1 MTRPLSG
8 DHAPLEDAG
17 PTSPSRIPSA
27 SSARRL
33 AQRVVLL
40 ALAVL
45 AAWTVLD
52 GLVVRIGLPHPFSYV
67 EGFNVNDA
75 DRLARGEALY
85 GDPSGPPFVVS
96 VYTPLYTSLVALL
109 IALGLPGL
117 LAARLVSLLSATLLA
132 GVIGIS
138 ERRWAGAV
146 APIAA
151 FLFLLA
157 PLQRSWLLVARPD
170 YTAALFSALG
180 ILVAA
185 RGAAGPGLLWAAPL
199 LVAAILTKQSYVA
212 AALTVTIF
220 LIARSPRRGL
230 AFAATL
236 AVLLGG
242 AAAAMSWYSDGWFLF
257 HTVTANRNPFS
268 WANAWTL
275 AGSFLASHASELLLI
290 SPALAALAAARRLS
304 IFGLYAVIATAVS
317 LSSGKLGS
325 DSNYFIEPLA
335 AVALLAANEFP
346 LPWLRDRG
354 RPGRVACAALGAA
367 AVVLGAVRFVD
378 VRQTHQAL
386 SAEATVFDRMCRDL
400 ATRPGPAVSDDAV
413 LLRCAGKE
421 VIFQPFVMTQLAE
434 AGRWDQRPFLETLAD
449 GRIPTVIA
457 QTRPEWLFRSRYTE
471 EMRGILRT
479 RYRAAA
485 TYQMVVD
492 LAIFDLTVLETD
504 PRAPPL

>member
-1 MTRPLSG
+1 M
-8 DHAPLEDAG
+8 
-17 PTSPSRIPSA
+17 A
-27 SSARRL
+27 SSSSALRLARRV
-33 AQRVVLL
+33 ALL

-45 AAWTVLD
+45 AAWPVLD
-52 GLVVRIGLPHPFSYV
+52 GLVARIGLPQAFSYV
-67 EGFNVNDA
+67 EGFNVDDA
-75 DRLARGEALY
+75 ARLASGESLY
-85 GDPSGPPFVVS
+85 GDPSEPPFVVS

-109 IALGLPGL
+109 IALGVPGL
-117 LAARLVSLLSATLLA
+117 LAARFLSLLSGTLLA

-138 ERRWAGAV
+138 GRRWAGAV

-170 YTAALFSALG
+170 YTAALLSALG
-180 ILVAA
+180 ILVVA

-199 LVAAILTKQSYVA
+199 LAAAILTKQSYVA
-212 AALTVTIF
+212 AALAVTIF
-220 LIARSPRRGL
+220 LIVRSPRRGL
-230 AFAATL
+230 AFAASL
-236 AVLLGG
+236 AVLLGV
-242 AAAAMSWYSDGWFLF
+242 AAAALSWYSDGWFLF

-268 WANAWTL
+268 WANWWTL
-275 AGSFLASHASELLLI
+275 TGRFLASHAPELLLV
-290 SPALAALAAARRLS
+290 SPALAALAAARRRS
-304 IFGLYAVIATAVS
+304 IFGLYAMIAAAVS

-335 AVALLAANEFP
+335 ALALLAANEFP
-346 LPWLRDRG
+346 LSWLRDRG

-367 AVVLGAVRFVD
+367 AVLLGAVRFVD
-378 VRQTHQAL
+378 VRQMHRAL
-386 SAEATVFDRMCRDL
+386 SAEVTVFDRMCRDL
-400 ATRPGPAVSDDAV
+400 AARSGPAVSDDAV
-413 LLRCAGKE
+413 LLRCAGQE

-434 AGRWDQRPFLETLAD
+434 AGHWDQGPFLEALAD

-471 EMRGILRT
+471 KMRGILRT
-479 RYRAAA
+479 RYDAAA
-485 TYQMVVD
+485 TYQMVVG

>member
-1 MTRPLSG
+1 MERSRFSDGPSHIASG
-8 DHAPLEDAG
+8 
-17 PTSPSRIPSA
+17 
-27 SSARRL
+27 SSALRL

-40 ALAVL
+40 GLAIL
-45 AAWTVLD
+45 AAWPVLD
-52 GLVVRIGLPHPFSYV
+52 GLVARIGLPQAFSYV
-67 EGFNVNDA
+67 EGFNVDDA
-75 DRLARGEALY
+75 DRLASGEALY
-85 GDPSGPPFVVS
+85 GDPSEPPFVVS
-96 VYTPLYTSLVALL
+96 VYTPLYTSLVALQ
-109 IALGLPGL
+109 IAMGLPGL
-117 LAARLVSLLSATLLA
+117 LAARLLSLLSATLLA

-138 ERRWAGAV
+138 GRRWAGAV

-157 PLQRSWLLVARPD
+157 PLQRSWLMVARPD
-170 YTAALFSALG
+170 YTAALLSALG
-180 ILVAA
+180 VLVVA

-199 LVAAILTKQSYVA
+199 LAAAILTKQSYVA
-212 AALTVTIF
+212 AALAVTIF

-230 AFAATL
+230 AFAASL
-236 AVLLGG
+236 AVLLAG
-242 AAAAMSWYSDGWFLF
+242 AAAALSWYSDGWFLF

-275 AGSFLASHASELLLI
+275 AGKFLASHAPELLLM

-304 IFGLYAVIATAVS
+304 IFGLYAIIAAAVS

-335 AVALLAANEFP
+335 ALALLAANEFP
-346 LPWLRDRG
+346 LSWLRDRG
-354 RPGRVACAALGAA
+354 RPGRVACTALGAA
-367 AVVLGAVRFVD
+367 AVLLGAVRFVD
-378 VRQTHQAL
+378 VRQMHRAL
-386 SAEATVFDRMCRDL
+386 SAEVTVFDRMCRDL
-400 ATRPGPAVSDDAV
+400 AARPGPAVSDDAV

-421 VIFQPFVMTQLAE
+421 VVFQPFVMTQLAE
-434 AGRWDQRPFLETLAD
+434 AGHWDQRPFLEALAD
-449 GRIPTVIA
+449 GQIPTVIA

-471 EMRGILRT
+471 EMRGILRM

-485 TYQMVVD
+485 TYQMAVD